1 MPDLGEICDLTE
13 DDFFGMLGEL
23 SEQFSNGEFGL
34 YKGKNATAADSN
46 YVINNGRYD
55 RHKFNKVVEVNGKT
69 SLPENWWNLVGP
81 SPSANKSGVYGIC
94 HEIYGTDGT
103 MFPPFVE
110 KDVRLWIFVGE
121 LCRSIWLDYDTD
133 IEVCKSF
140 SDMVFIFFAFSFF
153 AKNEKKTH
161 SKKLSKLHFSE
172 NFNYWLVKIS

>member
-1 MPDLGEICDLTE
+1 MAAAVRLLWQYIQLFCSSILSGEVICDASE
-13 DDFFGMLGEL
+13 EDFFELFGQL
-23 SEQFSNGEFGL
+23 SEQFSHGEFGL
-34 YKGKNATAADSN
+34 YKGKNATKANSN

-81 SPSANKSGVYGIC
+81 SPSANDSGVYGIC
-94 HEIYGTDGT
+94 HDIYGTDGT

-133 IEVCKSF
+133 IEVDMNGIFQPFFF
-140 SDMVFIFFAFSFF
+140 SLRLI
-153 AKNEKKTH
+153 K
-161 SKKLSKLHFSE
+161 
-172 NFNYWLVKIS
+172 